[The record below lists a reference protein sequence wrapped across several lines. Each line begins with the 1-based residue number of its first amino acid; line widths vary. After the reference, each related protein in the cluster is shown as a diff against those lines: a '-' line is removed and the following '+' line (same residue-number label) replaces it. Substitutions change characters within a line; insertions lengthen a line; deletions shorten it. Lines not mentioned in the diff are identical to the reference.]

1 MKTVGAVGNRR
12 SRRARTWAVRVS
24 AVATLTA
31 FSASAFTS
39 NGTAAV
45 INPALVPAPAPVA
58 EKAAPKSPKAPEPE
72 TYQERIDRIAQS
84 PRSLLAPLQEN
95 QGKATVCVSGE
106 FTSLSVVY
114 DSLFESLLPSL
125 PPQLRQNAYAARDAA
140 HRDMKR
146 LNVSTLAIS
155 DNPMALGAD
164 SADPSMT
171 YRGPVSQWIVTQ
183 LLKIRDGQENE
194 AIPLGNITLTQAVET
209 VWLYLFVTVVAPVK
223 LAVQLTPFLGSPLTG
238 TALDSY
244 QGYFTY
250 NTILQ
255 LAVQGGVLGSQYLYQ
270 GISNMVMNQCV
281 ARVTEDQREQA
292 GRPSDDVT
300 YHIDIPAAV
309 RAAAGQL
316 ALADNDNCRQI
327 GTLPLSRIV
336 TRTGEYAQQLVTTD
350 AQKQKIAS
358 ETNAILAKMRATQVP
373 HNLIPADPADFTQLE
388 SFASLVG
395 SLIPYVGGA
404 PLDITIGLKH
414 NLDQGDNPFE
424 TVSVAD
430 LTVTKSLTAAYY
442 SYYLSLYLF
451 TTVGGLAEGQILG
464 SPTVGFLSPT
474 RAIGAVA
481 ALPLTYGLVNYHNVI
496 RSMCLSEDDTT
507 GTGRGAQVNRDNAVL
522 PSASTTTPTVARPG
536 RPSSSAPSSAPRR
549 GASSPTSTPA
559 PVIPGLPIRIPGIN

>member
-209 VWLYLFVTVVAPVK
+209 VWLYLFVTV
-223 LAVQLTPFLGSPLTG
+223 LTPAKVLTGLLPQFGSPFDNIEGAELLT
-238 TALDSY
+238 S
-244 QGYFTY
+244 FVTY
-250 NTILQ
+250 KGLLQ
-255 LAVQGGVLGSQYLYQ
+255 LAVTGGVLGSQYVYQ
-270 GISNMVMNQCV
+270 AISNSIMNQCI
-281 ARVTEDQREQA
+281 ARVTDEQRSDA
-292 GRPSDDVT
+292 GAPSDDVT
-300 YHIDIPAAV
+300 YHIDIPAIV
-309 RAAAGQL
+309 RGTADQL
-316 ALADNDNCRQI
+316 SLADNDTCQQVGNV
-327 GTLPLSRIV
+327 PLSRIV
-336 TRTGEYAQQLVTTD
+336 SRTSQYAQRMMKSD
-350 AQKQKIAS
+350 SEKHKIAV
-358 ETNAILAKMRATQVP
+358 EERRILGQMRATQIP
-373 HNLIPADPADFTQLE
+373 LNLIPADPADFSQIE
-388 SFASLVG
+388 
-395 SLIPYVGGA
+395 SLISMAGTISPFPIGA
-404 PLDITIGLKH
+404 PLDIAIGLSH
-414 NLDQGDNPFE
+414 NHNEGVNFAA
-424 TVSVAD
+424 TVPLSD
-430 LTVTKSLTAAYY
+430 LTVTKSITAAYY
-442 SYYLSLYLF
+442 SYYLSLWFFQVGSYGVSSLAGNAGLSWLLGAA
-451 TTVGGLAEGQILG
+451 GGLG
-464 SPTVGFLSPT
+464 
-474 RAIGAVA
+474 
-481 ALPLTYGLVNYHNVI
+481 ALPLTYGLVNFHNVI
-496 RSMCLSEDDTT
+496 RSMCFTEDDAT

-536 RPSSSAPSSAPRR
+536 RPSGSAPSSSPRR
-549 GASSPTSTPA
+549 GASSPTPA